1 MSQAIATG
9 LIPPRPGL
17 EREEPEQAIEDD
29 IPPDEGSELPP
40 DDGAELPEGQQ
51 PRNVQRP
58 LRQVERE

>member
-1 MSQAIATG
+1 MSQVIATG

-29 IPPDEGSELPP
+29 IPPDEGSEMPP
-40 DDGAELPEGQQ
+40 DDGAELPEEPR
-51 PRNVQRP
+51 PRNERRP